1 MATPRIAPVR
11 TFIIMIS
18 FAPRYTIL
26 ATLAGFLVSLA
37 AWSQRDVPFAERDK
51 EVLRMDLYL
60 AESPE
65 APWLVF
71 AHGGGF
77 SGGSR
82 AAGPVVDLAEGLA
95 ARGVNVASIS
105 YRLRQVGVGFG
116 CNVPVEDKREAM
128 RWAAEDLGAA
138 VEAIRARGAH
148 FIAVGGSSA
157 GAEAAL
163 LYGLVLADRPVDAIV
178 SFSGALE
185 AEGLELDDAPP
196 LFAFHGTCDGV
207 VPFGRAV
214 HRGCSADSPGAFVLD
229 GGGALHR
236 CYGAAMRQAVLW
248 AFDGAGHEVCNNA
261 MQNSTMLDGLAQRL
275 NDLHRVGAVLPD
287 EFWITLSD
295 LPCASSY
302 SLPCP

>member
-1 MATPRIAPVR
+1 
-11 TFIIMIS
+11 MIS
-18 FAPRYTIL
+18 FAPRYSIL
-26 ATLAGFLVSLA
+26 ATVAGLLVAFA
-37 AWSQRDVPFAERDK
+37 AGGQRDVPFAERGK

-60 AESPE
+60 AESAD

-77 SGGSR
+77 SGGAR
-82 AAGPVVDLAEGLA
+82 TAGPVVDLAEGLA

-116 CNVPVEDKREAM
+116 CNVPVEAKREAI

-138 VEAIRARGAH
+138 VKAIRDRGAS

-163 LYGLVLADRPVDAIV
+163 LYALVLAEEPVGAVV

-185 AEGLELDDAPP
+185 AEGLDLSDAPP

-214 HRGCSADSPGAFVLD
+214 HRGCAADAPGAFVLD
-229 GGGALHR
+229 GGGALHG
-236 CYGAAMRQAVLW
+236 CYLAAKRTSSLW
-248 AFDGAGHEVCNNA
+248 AFDGAGHETCNTA
-261 MQNSTMLDGLAQRL
+261 MQNPELLDPLAERIQTL
-275 NDLHRVGAVLPD
+275 AEGTAILPF
-287 EFWITLSD
+287 ETLITISH

>member
-1 MATPRIAPVR
+1 MNSI
-11 TFIIMIS
+11 
-18 FAPRYTIL
+18 APRYTIL
-26 ATLAGFLVSLA
+26 ATWLGLLFPLV
-37 AWSQRDVPFAERDK
+37 AWTQRDVPFAEREK
-51 EVLRMDLYL
+51 TVLGMDLYP
-60 AESPE
+60 ADSPDG
-65 APWLVF
+65 PWLVF

-77 SGGSR
+77 SGGAR
-82 AAGPVVDLAEGLA
+82 DAEPVVDLARGLA
-95 ARGVNVASIS
+95 ERGVNVASIS

-138 VEAIRARGAH
+138 VEAIRARGAT

-163 LYGLVLADRPVDAIV
+163 LYGLVLAEQPVDAIV

-185 AEGLELDDAPP
+185 AEGLVFDDAPP

-214 HRGCSADSPGAFVLD
+214 HRGCAVDSPGAFVLD
-229 GGGALHR
+229 GGGALVG
-236 CYGAAMRQAVLW
+236 CYRAAMRPAVLW
-248 AFDGAGHEVCNNA
+248 AFDGAGHEVCNDA
-261 MQNSTMLDGLAQRL
+261 MTNPALLDELAERL
-275 NDLHRVGAVLPD
+275 NGLHRVGAVLPG
-287 EFWITLSD
+287 ESWINLSH